1 MYFQDHKVLSDEILS
16 KNHLTKPREV
26 NRMPLKTSLAVNETS
41 NADLRGQDTG
51 LIQFGMRNMK
61 AQGAE
66 SPGVNKSL
74 LNASPAK
81 ARQIAQQVMQ
91 RHVEKSILQRTGST
105 MVQERKNETVN
116 FVQDIKPYGQ

>member
-16 KNHLTKPREV
+16 KNYLTKPREV
-26 NRMPLKTSLAVNETS
+26 NRMPLKTSLAINETS

-66 SPGVNKSL
+66 SPGVSKSL

-91 RHVEKSILQRTGST
+91 RRVEKSILQRTGST
-105 MVQERKNETVN
+105 MVQERKKETVN
-116 FVQDIKPYGQ
+116 FVQDVKPYGQ